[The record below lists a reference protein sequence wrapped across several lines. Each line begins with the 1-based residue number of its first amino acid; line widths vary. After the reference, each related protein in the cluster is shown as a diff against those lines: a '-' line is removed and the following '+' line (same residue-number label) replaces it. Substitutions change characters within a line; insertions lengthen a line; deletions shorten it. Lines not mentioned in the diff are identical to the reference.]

1 VTRPAVRA
9 MQVGIAALVVGGLIL
24 AWRSGVFAEVSDPSS
39 LAQKLVAM
47 GAGGYVAFIAAY
59 TLLQPFGVPGTVF
72 IVAAPLIW
80 PWPVAF
86 ALSMVGTMS
95 ASVVGFS
102 VARFLARDWIAAR
115 IPARF
120 RKYDDA
126 LEHRGFRTVLL
137 LRVVFWMPPLLHA
150 FFGLSKVP
158 FWTHFWGSFF
168 GYIPPLLLVS
178 YLGARIIDAHGHLGP
193 QAVPAIGA
201 MVAMSLL
208 LVGAARVYQARG

>member
-1 VTRPAVRA
+1 
-9 MQVGIAALVVGGLIL
+9 MQAGIVALVAGGLIL
-24 AWRSGVFAEVSDPSS
+24 AWRAGIFAEVSDPGR
-39 LAQKLVAM
+39 LARTLVAM
-47 GAGGYVAFIAAY
+47 GASGYVAFIVAY

-86 ALSMVGTMS
+86 TLSMVGTMS

-102 VARFLARDWIAAR
+102 VARFLARDWIDAR

-126 LEHRGFRTVLL
+126 LERRGFRTVLL
-137 LRVVFWMPPLLHA
+137 LRVVFWMPPVLHA
-150 FFGLSKVP
+150 FFGVSKVP

-168 GYIPPLLLVS
+168 GYIAPLLLVS
-178 YLGARIIDAHGHLGP
+178 YLGARIIDAHGRLGP
-193 QAVPAIGA
+193 QALPAIGA
-201 MVAMSLL
+201 LVAASLL
-208 LVGAARVYQARG
+208 LVGAARLFEARGETRRGGRE

>member
-1 VTRPAVRA
+1 
-9 MQVGIAALVVGGLIL
+9 MQAGIVALVAGGLIL
-24 AWRSGVFAEVSDPSS
+24 AWRSGVFAEVSDPSR
-39 LAQKLVAM
+39 LARTLVAM
-47 GAGGYVAFIAAY
+47 GASGYVAFIAAY

-86 ALSMVGTMS
+86 TLSMIGTMS
-95 ASVVGFS
+95 ASIVGFS

-126 LEHRGFRTVLL
+126 LERRGFRTVLL
-137 LRVVFWMPPLLHA
+137 LRVVFWMPPVLHA
-150 FFGLSKVP
+150 FFGVSKVP

-168 GYIPPLLLVS
+168 GYIAPLLLVS
-178 YLGARIIDAHGHLGP
+178 YLGARIIDAHGRLGP
-193 QAVPAIGA
+193 QALPAIGA
-201 MVAMSLL
+201 LVAASLL
-208 LVGAARVYQARG
+208 LVGAARLFEARGETR

>member
-1 VTRPAVRA
+1 
-9 MQVGIAALVVGGLIL
+9 
-24 AWRSGVFAEVSDPSS
+24 
-39 LAQKLVAM
+39 M
-47 GAGGYVAFIAAY
+47 GTSGYVAFIVAY

-95 ASVVGFS
+95 ASIVGFS
-102 VARFLARDWIAAR
+102 VARFLARDWIGAR

-126 LEHRGFRTVLL
+126 LERRGFRTVLL
-137 LRVVFWMPPLLHA
+137 LRVVFWMPPVLHA
-150 FFGLSKVP
+150 FFGVSKVP

-168 GYIPPLLLVS
+168 GYIRAPCSSVS
-178 YLGARIIDAHGHLGP
+178 YLGARIIDAHGRSYGP
-193 QAVPAIGA
+193 QALPAIRRA
-201 MVAMSLL
+201 LVAASLL
-208 LVGAARVYQARG
+208 PVGAVPRLASKLERLEAVVARMSDVGGGAWVQKAPGSDRYCFSIVRRVH

>member
-1 VTRPAVRA
+1 VRA
-9 MQVGIAALVVGGLIL
+9 TQVGIVALAAGGLIL
-24 AWRSGVFAEVSDPSS
+24 AWRSGVLAEVAEPSR
-39 LAQKLVAM
+39 LARTLVAM
-47 GAGGYVAFIAAY
+47 GALGYVAFIAAY

-86 ALSMVGTMS
+86 VLSMVGTMA
-95 ASVVGFS
+95 ASVVGFAFARF
-102 VARFLARDWIAAR
+102 VAREWIAAR
-115 IPARF
+115 VPARF

-126 LEHRGFRTVLL
+126 LGCRGFRTVLL

-150 FFGLSKVP
+150 FFGVSKVR

-193 QAVPAIGA
+193 QAVPAIGVL
-201 MVAMSLL
+201 VAASLL
-208 LVGAARVYQARG
+208 LVGAVRLYEARARA